1 MHRGFCPQ
9 PGSALSDAYVY
20 YFIGSED
27 AAGVKNALSNWPATL
42 DTIKKSKGEAIMESE
57 IVVDDTE
64 LDGSGYFIAR
74 VGYDFYAVN
83 DLPTQI
89 WSLEVRA
96 ASRDVEAFNLK
107 DSAEGKDKY
116 MLSLES
122 RALRGQARKLK
133 CWRSELLA
141 DERRN
146 PRETGDAVY
155 RGGRTGGCVDVFSA
169 PSEKTIARDKIRKRC
184 LSRLCVVDR
193 EMTCSGFAAEMT
205 GEPWIS

>member
-1 MHRGFCPQ
+1 MHRGSCPQ
-9 PGSALSDAYVY
+9 PGSALSDPYVY
-20 YFIGSED
+20 YFIGS
-27 AAGVKNALSNWPATL
+27 AGEKNALANWPATL
-42 DTIKKSKGEAIMESE
+42 DAIKKSEGEAIMESE
-57 IVVDDTE
+57 IVVDDTN

-74 VGYDFYAVN
+74 VGYDSYAVN

-96 ASRDVEAFNLK
+96 ASRDIEALNLN
-107 DSAEGKDKY
+107 DSSEGKDKY

-146 PRETGDAVY
+146 PRETGDSVHC
-155 RGGRTGGCVDVFSA
+155 GGRTGGCVDVFSMR
-169 PSEKTIARDKIRKRC
+169 SEKTIARDKIRKRC
-184 LSRLCVVDR
+184 LSMSRGLCVVDR
-193 EMTCSGFAAEMT
+193 QMTCSGSVTEIT
-205 GEPWIS
+205 G